1 MAHHL
6 SCSVAYGI
14 LFLQPRIEPA
24 SPAPQGEF
32 FIFGSLGLAAWAFM
46 QFGWPATLVM
56 VPWLLTAV
64 ASLVAEHRPCSTWA
78 SVVTGPEL

>member
-1 MAHHL
+1 MLHGL
-6 SCSVAYGI
+6 FCS
-14 LFLQPRIEPA
+14 
-24 SPAPQGEF
+24 
-32 FIFGSLGLAAWAFM
+32 LAEA
-46 QFGWPATLVM
+46 ATLVV

>member
-1 MAHHL
+1 MGSYFPSRGLNLYPLHRKAN
-6 SCSVAYGI
+6 S
-14 LFLQPRIEPA
+14 LF
-24 SPAPQGEF
+24 
-32 FIFGSLGLAAWAFM
+32 LAAWALLHGLFCSLAEA
-46 QFGWPATLVM
+46 ATLVV